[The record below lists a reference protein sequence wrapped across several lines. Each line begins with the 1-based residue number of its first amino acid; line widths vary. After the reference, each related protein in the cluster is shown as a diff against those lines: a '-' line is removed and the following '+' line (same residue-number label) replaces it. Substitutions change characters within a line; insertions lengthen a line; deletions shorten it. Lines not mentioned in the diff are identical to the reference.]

1 MGRTRSR
8 RVAVTVTRE
17 MTIALDV
24 LCSKS
29 GLTHST
35 QAMVLLRQSL
45 DRTIESA
52 AVQMRLSQ
60 EKAFRTRDQ
69 WLQDQGDETYLTN
82 ALAVNEGAALDA
94 PPQ

>member
-1 MGRTRSR
+1 LSRPRSR
-8 RVAVTVTRE
+8 RVAVIVTRE
-17 MTIALDV
+17 MTVALDV

-52 AVQMRLSQ
+52 AVQTRLSQ
-60 EKAFRTRDQ
+60 ERAFRTRDQ
-69 WLQDQGDETYLTN
+69 WLLDQGDEAMMTH
-82 ALAVNEGAALDA
+82 AIEAVEGTATDA
-94 PPQ
+94 PPA